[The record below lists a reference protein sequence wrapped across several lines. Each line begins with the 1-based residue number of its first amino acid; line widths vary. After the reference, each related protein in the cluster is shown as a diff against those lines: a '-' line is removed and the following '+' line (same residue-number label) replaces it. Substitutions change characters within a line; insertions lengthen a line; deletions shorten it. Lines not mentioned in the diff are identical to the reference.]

1 MNKTLNW
8 QIGIDE
14 VGRGPVAGPVCVG
27 IVALPMSVGIY
38 TNYYLENKFDKIVD
52 KCGKVPLVRG
62 QAEGLGVVKVL
73 GVASDAHQSN
83 ILPDTLGPKLR
94 DSKKTTAKFR
104 YQVFS
109 KVDELSAEYLILQA
123 SPELIDSFGI
133 AVCIRHLMLVSLIG
147 LSISNSEL
155 INDSQIF
162 LDGTLKFQDEYNLEL
177 LNSILDENKEEF
189 RRLNLDLKLLEKNLK
204 PDKILDFIKNISGE
218 NNSSENIKA
227 NPRIIME
234 NFADD
239 KYFAVALAS
248 NLAKYFRDEI
258 MIKEGLKY
266 PNYFLDKNMGY
277 GTAKHMLAIK
287 ENGLKMIHRK
297 SFLKKYLPEN

>member
-1 MNKTLNW
+1 MNNNYTW

-27 IVALPMSVGIY
+27 IVALPISVGIY
-38 TNYYLENKFDKIVD
+38 TNYHSEKSSDSISGE
-52 KCGKVPLVRG
+52 CGKVPLVRG
-62 QAEGLGVVKVL
+62 QAESL
-73 GVASDAHQSN
+73 GVAVGDYQLSQ
-83 ILPDTLGPKLR
+83 IWPKLR
-94 DSKKTTAKFR
+94 DSKKTKAKFR
-104 YQVFS
+104 QQVFS
-109 KVDELSAEYLILQA
+109 SLGQLQVEYLVLQA

-133 AVCIRHLMLVSLIG
+133 AFCIRHLMLIG
-147 LSISNSEL
+147 LISLSKSNSAL

-177 LNSILDENKEEF
+177 LNLCLTENKAEYN
-189 RRLNLDLKLLEKNLK
+189 RLKLDLKLLEKNLK
-204 PDKILDFIKNISGE
+204 PDKILDFIKNISGD
-218 NNSSENIKA
+218 NNPSENATNKSI
-227 NPRIIME
+227 NQSPRLIME

-248 NLAKYFRDEI
+248 NLAKHFRDEI
-258 MIKEGLKY
+258 MIKESVKY

-277 GTAKHMLAIK
+277 GTAKHIAAIK
-287 ENGLKMIHRK
+287 ENGLKKIHRK

>member
-1 MNKTLNW
+1 M
-8 QIGIDE
+8 
-14 VGRGPVAGPVCVG
+14 
-27 IVALPMSVGIY
+27 
-38 TNYYLENKFDKIVD
+38 
-52 KCGKVPLVRG
+52 
-62 QAEGLGVVKVL
+62 
-73 GVASDAHQSN
+73 
-83 ILPDTLGPKLR
+83 
-94 DSKKTTAKFR
+94 
-104 YQVFS
+104 
-109 KVDELSAEYLILQA
+109 
-123 SPELIDSFGI
+123 
-133 AVCIRHLMLVSLIG
+133 LIG
-147 LSISNSEL
+147 LVGLFIIKSEL

-177 LNSILDENKEEF
+177 LNLCLVENKDEF
-189 RRLNLDLKLLEKNLK
+189 ARLNPDLKGLEQSLK
-204 PDKILDFIKNISGE
+204 PDTISDFIKNITGD
-218 NNSSENIKA
+218 NNPSENL
-227 NPRIIME
+227 NETPRIIME

-248 NLAKYFRDEI
+248 NLAKHFRDEI